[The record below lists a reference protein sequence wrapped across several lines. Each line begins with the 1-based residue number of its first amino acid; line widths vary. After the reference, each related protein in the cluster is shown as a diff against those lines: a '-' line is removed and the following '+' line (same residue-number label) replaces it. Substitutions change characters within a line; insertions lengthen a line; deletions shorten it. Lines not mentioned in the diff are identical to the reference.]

1 MSTENY
7 TLYCFIETINVEAF
21 PVDIDPNKTV
31 GHLKK
36 FIKNEKQNDLKDVD
50 ADKLMLWKVDVSEVE
65 EIDLS
70 GLGDGNALKS
80 TWSISDYWEGKPSKK
95 QIHVYIRIRGK

>member
-7 TLYCFIETINVEAF
+7 TLYCFIENINVEAF

-36 FIKNEKQNDLKDVD
+36 FIKNENTPDLNDINPSN
-50 ADKLMLWKVDVSEVE
+50 LMLWKVDAPEGQK
-65 EIDLS
+65 IDLS
-70 GLGDGNALKS
+70 GITDGNALEP
-80 TWSISDYWEGKPSKK
+80 TWKINRYWDKNPSDEGGI
-95 QIHVYIRIRGK
+95 QVYIRI

>member
-7 TLYCFIETINVEAF
+7 TLFCFIENINVEAF

-36 FIKNEKQNDLKDVD
+36 FIKNENTPDLNDINPSN
-50 ADKLMLWKVDVSEVE
+50 LMLWKVDAPEGQK
-65 EIDLS
+65 IDLS